1 MKNLIAILLMAAPLC
16 VLANE
21 TQTAADRK
29 VPEPRP
35 EVTVKK
41 AMNRNV
47 GRATAK
53 PFVASERPPN
63 AFDVPLLRDAGTLPS
78 LTAPR
83 AGG

>member
-1 MKNLIAILLMAAPLC
+1 MKNLIAILLIATPLC

-29 VPEPRP
+29 VPEPKP
-35 EVTVKK
+35 EVAAKK
-41 AMNRNV
+41 ATNRNV

-53 PFVASERPPN
+53 PFLVSERPQN